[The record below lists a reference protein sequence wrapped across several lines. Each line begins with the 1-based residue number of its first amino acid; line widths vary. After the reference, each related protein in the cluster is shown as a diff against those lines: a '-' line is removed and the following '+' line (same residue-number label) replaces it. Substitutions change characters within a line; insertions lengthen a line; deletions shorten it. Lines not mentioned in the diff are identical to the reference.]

1 MIDLL
6 FRLTNLTIPVNTVA
20 AKAAEGLAGSDTIG
34 YIVLAIIVGPV
45 ILLTI
50 ASMLGAPRTFRIPG
64 LFIGSIILLIGGII
78 LSFAISGVLLRFIVP
93 Q

>member
-6 FRLTNLTIPVNTVA
+6 FGLSNFATAANIVTAQVA
-20 AKAAEGLAGSDTIG
+20 EEPTASTTIG

-45 ILLTI
+45 IVLAI
-50 ASMLGAPRTFRIPG
+50 ASMFGGPRTFRIPG
-64 LFIGSIILLIGGII
+64 LFVGSLVLLVGAIIVA
-78 LSFAISGVLLRFIVP
+78 FAIFSALLGFIVP